1 MCWQIF
7 FFLKDL
13 LVLFIYLFLI
23 LNLKIIK
30 NLVGFLEENFFIFF
44 RYLFSCEDVGKFS
57 INLSFFFFLGKFL
70 NLKFVENLVVF
81 SFKKTLW
88 YFMKVLII
96 LSKSRICENMLG
108 ILGMT
113 FLCVLENGWKP
124 CRVFVKAVK
133 TLWLFWKHCG
143 ALIVWKVFKNL
154 VGFSSISKKDAEIF
168 WKNLFD
174 FSRKS
179 WNFFW
184 NFVEKPFFFFFF

>member
-1 MCWQIF
+1 
-7 FFLKDL
+7 
-13 LVLFIYLFLI
+13 
-23 LNLKIIK
+23 
-30 NLVGFLEENFFIFF
+30 
-44 RYLFSCEDVGKFS
+44 
-57 INLSFFFFLGKFL
+57 
-70 NLKFVENLVVF
+70 
-81 SFKKTLW
+81 
-88 YFMKVLII
+88 MKVLII

-184 NFVEKPFFFFFF
+184 NFVEKPFFFFFLKFCLKTLSSFENFIRKPCLAFWEFFEKPCQFIFGFVAWIVKTLLSFIEKLLNFQSFVKM